1 MPQALKLPGAWR
13 PTGRPAGR
21 STGGRQRPHG
31 HDWPGCSI
39 GYEPSMGRR
48 QYAVIGPS
56 VFSGRGFLEEL
67 CHVETMDGGCRAGHD
82 ADGGYGYGVRAG
94 AASGGCRRGWCN
106 PGEGCRAAGHDD
118 CAEAARDG
126 PAYHVRSGRREGQG
140 HAGQLQGQI
149 PAAGSWVFVLSG
161 HLSDHAVRVRRG
173 DEGAEKSRCHRA
185 GVRDDRSGERRR
197 QASEQLCPLLRRAD
211 RGAGGQRA
219 EHPRPGR
226 PAGCYLWLPARWQ
239 EAREARE
246 GRAVFGLPQCTDLPD
261 LAGPPAGGRV
271 RLPAWAG
278 GIDAGAG
285 RGAGRAGEGRG

>member
-1 MPQALKLPGAWR
+1 
-13 PTGRPAGR
+13 
-21 STGGRQRPHG
+21 
-31 HDWPGCSI
+31 
-39 GYEPSMGRR
+39 MGRR

-67 CHVETMDGGCRAGHD
+67 CHVETMDGGCRAGRD
-82 ADGGYGYGVRAG
+82 ADGGYRGGAG
-94 AASGGCRRGWCN
+94 AGCASGGRGR
-106 PGEGCRAAGHDD
+106 GRSSAGQGCRAAGHDD
-118 CAEAARDG
+118 CAEAACDG
-126 PAYHVRSGRREGQG
+126 PADHVRSGRREGQG

-149 PAAGSWVFVLSG
+149 PAAGSRVFVLSG

-219 EHPRPGR
+219 EHPCPGR

-285 RGAGRAGEGRG
+285 RGAGRAGEGWG